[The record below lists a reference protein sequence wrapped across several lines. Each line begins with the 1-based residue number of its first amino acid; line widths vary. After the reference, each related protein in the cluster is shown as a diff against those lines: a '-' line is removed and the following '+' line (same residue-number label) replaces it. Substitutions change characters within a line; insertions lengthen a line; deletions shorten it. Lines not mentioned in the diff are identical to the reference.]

1 MMHTRN
7 QILQFNG
14 LDPVS
19 LGDKESDR
27 LAKVLLEDS
36 IAKYEYAPEEVFHPG
51 KLLIKH
57 KYIFDAGIDHTKKK
71 AKTDTMEGWADIS
84 KGMSNAL
91 QNGSEETKI
100 KLENPELHIVKDSR
114 KVLGSS
120 EPKLSKIMNEMKRIE
135 MELKSKGKPECDLL
149 VVVIQKKNAVSILH
163 RGRGSLPLVCRQ
175 ASVKP
180 I

>member
-36 IAKYEYAPEEVFHPG
+36 IAKYEYAPEEVFHPE

-91 QNGSEETKI
+91 QNGPEETKI
-100 KLENPELHIVKDSR
+100 KLENPELHIVKDIR
-114 KVLGSS
+114 KVLGSA

-135 MELKSKGKPECDLL
+135 VELKSKGKPECDLL
-149 VVVIQKKNAVSILH
+149 VVVIQKKNAVSFYYI
-163 RGRGSLPLVCRQ
+163 GVGAVCPLFANKQ
-175 ASVKP
+175 A
-180 I
+180 